1 MKKETIEVISTISKG
16 RHRTN
21 LMKIQEQKALAY
33 LVTRIP
39 NCISSNMLTGIG
51 FIGSLITVTSFI
63 LATYIDKTLL
73 LLGVVGFFINWFG
86 DSLDGRIA
94 YYRQTPRKWYGFS
107 LDITVDWITTILI
120 GAGYIIYV
128 AYSSSWG
135 LVGFIFVVMYGWE
148 MITALLR
155 YKITD
160 KYSIDNGL
168 FGPTEVRILI
178 SLILILEVLLP
189 DSIIYSGI
197 LACIMLFIAN
207 IIDTRKL
214 LHLGNER
221 DRNEKEL
228 KEKEKNA

>member
-1 MKKETIEVISTISKG
+1 MKRETIEVLSTISKG

-21 LMKIQEQKALAY
+21 LLKVQEQRALAY

-39 NCISSNMLTGIG
+39 DFISSNMLTGIG
-51 FIGSLITVTSFI
+51 FIGCLITVVGFI
-63 LATYIDKTLL
+63 LATYVDRSLL
-73 LLGVVGFFINWFG
+73 LLGVLGFFINWFG

-107 LDITVDWITTILI
+107 LDITVDWLTTILI

-148 MITALLR
+148 MITALLK

-168 FGPTEVRILI
+168 FGPTEVRIVI
-178 SLILILEVLLP
+178 SLILVLEVLIP

-207 IIDTRKL
+207 IIDTRRL
-214 LHLGNER
+214 LHMGNER
-221 DRNEKEL
+221 DKYEKEL
-228 KEKEKNA
+228 KMNETNA